1 MKSSIKVQ
9 DVLKDTFSEKGPGSI
24 TCEVNAKVLKI
35 INNSG
40 LEKAAASASDGDIQ
54 KIADMFTRNIKLMN
68 KGVDNINCDI
78 KKGGAKSRSKKGGDN
93 VSPSDMFLVG
103 ENTSSKSG
111 GARGGMPRASRRTR
125 TRTSPSEE
133 EGSDDDTG
141 SEEEV
146 GPPQTPQMFPGNG
159 QSTGTGFGNMGTG
172 FGNTGTGFGNTNPN
186 AGQNPFSN
194 TQTPSTNTQPPS
206 TNTQPP
212 STDNEGPRSG
222 FESRAQAYPASR
234 AQLVRRPAAVN
245 AVAPLDQ
252 QLMDGAMEAVA
263 ALDNYDFMSMMYLAL
278 VTGTFQSAGLIAAT
292 IDSAVGGT
300 GWMIGL
306 TPLADVCGIGSNAAR
321 RHVAGWLS
329 VGPECQVAQGQ
340 WEVLIMGM
348 AVMTSTILIILSAR
362 SARRI
367 ASNIRNASPT
377 TVIMELSMTGVTV
390 VANQLRGC
398 ERGEVSPPIEER
410 SSIMQILIS
419 PINGIANLS
428 GRLFRAAGGL
438 FRSNPELL
446 VAEPTNQ
453 PQAIT
458 SVAAPA
464 PSPAPTSAPTPA
476 PTASTPIG
484 RTTGTTNGVEQNQ
497 MSEQELRAAR
507 VAHFDNANSPNDST
521 GGRNKRRTRRRKSK
535 ASKKQRK
542 TRRKISKKA
551 RKTKKAKKSKKS
563 KKAKKSRKLKK

>member
-1 MKSSIKVQ
+1 MSVIEVLNEIQHKVQ

-24 TCEVNAKVLKI
+24 TCQVNAKVLKI

-40 LEKAAASASDGDIQ
+40 LEKAAASASDGDIK
-54 KIADMFTRNIKLMN
+54 KIADMFNHNIKLMS
-68 KGVDNINCDI
+68 KAADDIKCDM

-93 VSPSDMFLVG
+93 VSPSDFFFVG
-103 ENTSSKSG
+103 ENKSSKSG
-111 GARGGMPRASRRTR
+111 GARGGMPRASRRRTTR
-125 TRTSPSEE
+125 PPSEE
-133 EGSDDDTG
+133 EESEDESGT
-141 SEEEV
+141 EEED
-146 GPPQTPQMFPGNG
+146 GPPQTPQLFPGNG
-159 QSTGTGFGNMGTG
+159 QSTGTG

-194 TQTPSTNTQPPS
+194 TQTPSTNTQ
-206 TNTQPP
+206 QP

-222 FESRAQAYPASR
+222 FDSRAQPYPASR
-234 AQLVRRPAAVN
+234 TRLVRRPAAVN

-252 QLMDGAMEAVA
+252 QLVDGAMEAVA
-263 ALDNYDFMSMMYLAL
+263 ALDNYDFMSLMYLTL
-278 VTGTFQSAGLIAAT
+278 VTGTLHTTGLIAAT
-292 IDSAVGGT
+292 IDYTVGT
-300 GWMIGL
+300 AGWMIGL

-362 SARRI
+362 SSRRI
-367 ASNIRNASPT
+367 ASSTRNSSPT
-377 TVIMELSMTGVTV
+377 KQIMELSMTGVTV
-390 VANQLRGC
+390 VSNQLRGC

-464 PSPAPTSAPTPA
+464 PTSAPTSAPTPA

-484 RTTGTTNGVEQNQ
+484 RTTGTTNGVAQNQ

>member
-1 MKSSIKVQ
+1 MSVIQVLNDIQSEVQ
-9 DVLKDTFSEKGPGSI
+9 RVLKDTFSEKGPGSI

-40 LEKAAASASDGDIQ
+40 LEKAAASASDGDIK
-54 KIADMFTRNIKLMN
+54 KIADMFNHNIKLMS
-68 KGVDNINCDI
+68 KAADDIKCDM

-93 VSPSDMFLVG
+93 VSPSDFFFVG
-103 ENTSSKSG
+103 ENKSSKSG
-111 GARGGMPRASRRTR
+111 GARGRRRT
-125 TRTSPSEE
+125 TRPPSEE
-133 EGSDDDTG
+133 EESEDESGT
-141 SEEEV
+141 EEED
-146 GPPQTPQMFPGNG
+146 GPPRTPQMFPGNG
-159 QSTGTGFGNMGTG
+159 QSTGTGFGNTGTG

-194 TQTPSTNTQPPS
+194 TQTPSTNTQQPS
-206 TNTQPP
+206 TNTQQP

-222 FESRAQAYPASR
+222 FDSRARPYPASR
-234 AQLVRRPAAVN
+234 TELVRRPAAVN

-252 QLMDGAMEAVA
+252 QLVDGAMEAVA
-263 ALDNYDFMSMMYLAL
+263 ALDNYDFMSMMYLTL
-278 VTGTFQSAGLIAAT
+278 VTGTLHTTGLIAAT
-292 IDSAVGGT
+292 IDYTVGT
-300 GWMIGL
+300 AGWMIGL
-306 TPLADVCGIGSNAAR
+306 APLQDVCGIGSNVAR

-348 AVMTSTILIILSAR
+348 AVLTSTILIILSAR
-362 SARRI
+362 SSRRI
-367 ASNIRNASPT
+367 ASSTRNSSPT
-377 TVIMELSMTGVTV
+377 KQIMELSMTGVTV

-453 PQAIT
+453 PQVIT

-464 PSPAPTSAPTPA
+464 PSPAPTSAPTP
-476 PTASTPIG
+476 TPIE
-484 RTTGTTNGVEQNQ
+484 RTTGTNNGQVAQDELTQD
-497 MSEQELRAAR
+497 ELRAAR
-507 VAHFDNANSPNDST
+507 VARFDNSANDST

-563 KKAKKSRKLKK
+563 KKAKKSRKSKK